1 MAETKR
7 QKVTAIL
14 NSPLGYKY
22 KLTIMYNY
30 KGENTN
36 KMVEDSTF
44 YIGNPKTKLNEAC
57 ITISV
62 THIKRMALSDPT
74 IANLILVKYYET
86 CSENKGLKRGEGTV
100 DMMNTAM
107 SFVKQVCPFIQAFK
121 LNDSSAKTCDNGA
134 TISLPAFYITQ
145 KGKTWYEEQFGA
157 HLIEPYH
164 SAYRTRIHEVMNM
177 QIDSIDSFMEE
188 YIYGTSTSN
197 ISLDM
202 IRSLYKPNMTVGDF
216 FKMLYA
222 THNKSVACELL
233 QPWIDIFI
241 KKVGLLHAIMGE
253 WYIPADRIAPY
264 PFPNTNKSLS
274 IRRTRKRDPWNN
286 SNLQ

>member
-1 MAETKR
+1 MEEIKR

-22 KLTIMYNY
+22 KLACIY
-30 KGENTN
+30 KYKEDNTN
-36 KMVEDSTF
+36 KKVESSTF
-44 YIGNPKTKLNEAC
+44 YIGRTLDEVC
-57 ITISV
+57 ITIAV
-62 THIKRMALSDPT
+62 THIKRMFSDPT
-74 IANLILVKYYET
+74 IASLILVKYYET

-107 SFVKQVCPFIQAFK
+107 SFVKQVCPFIRAFK

-134 TISLPAFYITQ
+134 TISLPTFYITQ

-157 HLIEPYH
+157 HLLEPLH
-164 SAYRTRIHEVMNM
+164 TLYRTCIYEVMNM

-188 YIYGTSTSN
+188 YIYGSSTSN

-216 FKMLYA
+216 FKALYE
-222 THNKSVACELL
+222 THTKSVACELL
-233 QPWIDIFI
+233 QPWIDIFME
-241 KKVGLLHAIMGE
+241 KMGLLHYINNR